1 MLTVHDNE
9 NTSNN
14 IFRIQSDTA
23 LIPPKDREGY
33 WNEIIKK
40 NIISLDC
47 KAESGSQFLC
57 NIHGSSTNVG
67 SVTNIKVE
75 RKLFVTRTS
84 KSVTQ
89 CNDNAF
95 ILNLILNGCMS
106 VEQSSN
112 YSVLYKNDF
121 AICTASQPY
130 SLVIP
135 EYMEVA
141 CFRLPIKL
149 EHGYN
154 SIINRLLAVK
164 INSCSGIAP
173 LVRVYALELHKQKK
187 DISQHSFDIAIT
199 QLSYLVNS
207 LINECLGVTD
217 KLQPTN
223 HKERLQS
230 RINAIISAELQ
241 NPQLNVEFI
250 ASKLNLSTR
259 YLQYLWKDEGDT
271 LSGFIRRKRL
281 EKVAVTLKTCRHLS
295 ITEIALSMG
304 FSNSSHF
311 IKVFR
316 EHFGETPKD
325 FRNKIWI

>member
-9 NTSNN
+9 NLSSN
-14 IFRIQSDTA
+14 IVRIQSDTA

-75 RKLFVTRTS
+75 RKLFVARTS

-106 VEQSSN
+106 VEQSTN
-112 YSVLYKNDF
+112 YSILNKNDF
-121 AICTASQPY
+121 AICASDQPY

-149 EHGYN
+149 DHGYN
-154 SIINRLLAVK
+154 AIINRLLAVK
-164 INSCSGIAP
+164 INDNSGMSP
-173 LVRVYALELHKQKK
+173 LVRAYALELHKQKLH
-187 DISQHSFDIAIT
+187 ITQHSFDIAII
-199 QLSYLVNS
+199 QLSHLVNS
-207 LINECLGVTD
+207 LINEHLGV
-217 KLQPTN
+217 LNAIQSTN
-223 HKERLQS
+223 YKERLIS
-230 RINAIISAELQ
+230 RINAIISTELQ
-241 NPQLNVEFI
+241 NPLLNVEFL

-259 YLQYLWKDEGDT
+259 YLQYLWKDEGET

-281 EKVAVTLKTCRHLS
+281 EKVAVTLKTYRHFS

-325 FRNKIWI
+325 FRNKM